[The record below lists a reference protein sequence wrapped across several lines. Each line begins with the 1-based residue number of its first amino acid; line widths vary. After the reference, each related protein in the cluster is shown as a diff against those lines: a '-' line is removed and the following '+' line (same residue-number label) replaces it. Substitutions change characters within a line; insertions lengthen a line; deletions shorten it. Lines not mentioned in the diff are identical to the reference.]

1 MLEYTFSLANFEILI
16 LILVG
21 CGTDGGD
28 TEASRDLFA
37 MHLFLE
43 QKMRPRR
50 QR

>member
-16 LILVG
+16 LNIGSHIPVLSIL
-21 CGTDGGD
+21 
-28 TEASRDLFA
+28 
-37 MHLFLE
+37 HLFLE